1 MDRVKVV
8 GLFTDKSRKTEFF
21 ILKHNGRHIAALP
34 EMYVSF
40 YVGDGREAALKVLT
54 GLLPAGDAEK
64 LYNTI
69 FEYVHP
75 HGDEEMG
82 FISWFEEKYGLSWN
96 TFNEGMQKSGAKLL
110 ERDEAFNHA
119 VSRYYKE
126 KELAGKRQRGLS
138 K

>member
-1 MDRVKVV
+1 MKRVKVA
-8 GLFTDKSRKTEFF
+8 GLFTDKSRIIEFF

-54 GLLPAGDAEK
+54 GPLSAEEADK
-64 LYNTI
+64 VYTTI
-69 FEYVHP
+69 FDYVCT
-75 HGDEEMG
+75 HGKEEMG
-82 FISWFEEKYGLSWN
+82 FVSWFEEKYGLPWH
-96 TFNEGMQKSGAKLL
+96 TFNEGMQKSGVTLR

-126 KELAGKRQRGLS
+126 KKLEDKRQPDLS